1 MYKIINVAHGRHN
14 RSQRS
19 ALPANPRL
27 KQHVG
32 ASQQRVLP
40 GRPVHL
46 SEEQLQEC
54 LPELRQKVASHIFE
68 VRTHDDRLVDLS
80 TLKSAPPKAAPPL
93 VKKRLDSVAHDKPS
107 GIMIPPML
115 GDDGVQPGILPKGAK
130 PDLLKDEDPPA
141 ENIVPVIPGPVDPEL
156 EKNIAAA
163 MSGEPAEPEAPAVE
177 EPAADA
183 PADPSAEVPA
193 ETPAEAATEESSR
206 SSKKNKKNR

>member
-40 GRPVHL
+40 GRPVYL

-54 LPELRQKVASHIFE
+54 LPELRHKVASHIFE

-80 TLKSAPPKAAPPL
+80 TLKAAPPKVSPPIA
-93 VKKRLDSVAHDKPS
+93 KKRLDSVNHDKPS

-115 GDDGVQPGILPKGAK
+115 GDDGIQPGILPKGAK

-163 MSGEPAEPEAPAVE
+163 MTGEPVVE
-177 EPAADA
+177 ETP
-183 PADPSAEVPA
+183 AEVPA
-193 ETPAEAATEESSR
+193 ETPTETPAEVTTEESFR
-206 SSKKNKKNR
+206 RNKKNRR

>member
-1 MYKIINVAHGRHN
+1 MATMYKVINVAHGRHN
-14 RSQRS
+14 RGAR
-19 ALPANPRL
+19 AGLPANPRL

-32 ASQQRVLP
+32 TSQQRVLP

-80 TLKSAPPKAAPPL
+80 TLKAAPPKMPPPL
-93 VKKRLDSVAHDKPS
+93 VKKRLDSVNYDKPS

-115 GDDGVQPGILPKGAK
+115 GDDGNQPGILPKGAK
-130 PDLLKDEDPPA
+130 PDLLKDEEPTP

-163 MSGEPAEPEAPAVE
+163 MNEESA
-177 EPAADA
+177 EPAA
-183 PADPSAEVPA
+183 PVVEESAEVPA
-193 ETPAEAATEESSR
+193 ETPAEATTTEESSR
-206 SSKKNKKNR
+206 RSKKNRR